1 MKKGGTWW
9 PGRSRPLQP
18 CAPRFSHSGVL
29 GVSRAQRVSCPP
41 CAPGG
46 RQSNRV
52 GAGAPGPLPSER
64 EGRGAVPD
72 QTKEG
77 REEAATSPS
86 FSPWAL
92 GNPCSLSG
100 ACQLFLEP
108 FRLQLEERPFY
119 FRFVWTPPFSLS
131 THLKLHPGAC
141 PWLDQPLLASRLPH
155 HSWALPSSPDQ
166 ETWQP
171 SQNVTFPNRAS

>member
-1 MKKGGTWW
+1 MGGE
-9 PGRSRPLQP
+9 GDDR
-18 CAPRFSHSGVL
+18 G
-29 GVSRAQRVSCPP
+29 SCPP

-64 EGRGAVPD
+64 EGLGAVPD

-100 ACQLFLEP
+100 ARRLFLEP

-141 PWLDQPLLASRLPH
+141 PWLDRPLLASRLPR

-166 ETWQP
+166 EIWQP
-171 SQNVTFPNRAS
+171 NQNVTFPNRAS